1 MEFLN
6 HLVSVIPD
14 GSAPWIASVAV
25 AIEFALRLI
34 HSTKPLSILHLVGG
48 GARVVGSLFVKVAD
62 LLDKILPQKL
72 K

>member
-6 HLVSVIPD
+6 HLVAVIPD

-25 AIEFALRLI
+25 ALEFALRLI
-34 HSTKPLSILHLVGG
+34 PSSKPLSVLHVVGG
-48 GARVVGSLFVKVAD
+48 AVRVMGSLFVKVAD